1 MVAEEFSKATAVH
14 VVAFVS
20 DLPGSGKTLLAGHVA
35 VQADANGI
43 GPVVVLDADPGQ
55 GLSGWWRDRTVE
67 HPILG
72 VWDQSFTPAAFEQ
85 MASAGVE
92 LVVID
97 TPSVHP
103 DIQGQLLLFADLV
116 VIPVRPNSN
125 ELKVVGSTVD
135 RVEALGLPFV
145 FLINHA
151 KDDGEIPSAAVIAL
165 AQHGTI
171 CPVIVPWRAD
181 FAEAW
186 KGGCTVMD
194 LNPES
199 ESSGDTSRL
208 WGYLENFMSRL
219 PGTAAAGAT
228 EALDDRR
235 RHPRYSYDQAA
246 TFKHEDNVFP
256 CQIDDISACGIS
268 IWSAKPLPEGA
279 QAVLHVPYLGEFKVR
294 VVRCSGER
302 IAMDFMIEEGEQ
314 AKLVEQLSGLLHANR
329 ISPNRPGQQAA
340 TG

>member
-1 MVAEEFSKATAVH
+1 MRVL
-14 VVAFVS
+14 AFVS

-35 VQADANGI
+35 VQADADGI

-55 GLSGWWRDRTVE
+55 GLSGWWRDRTIKN
-67 HPILG
+67 PILG

-97 TPSVHP
+97 TPSVRP
-103 DIQGQLLLFADLV
+103 DIQGQLLPFADLV

-125 ELKVVGSTVD
+125 ELKVVGNTVD

-165 AQHGTI
+165 AQHGTV

-181 FAEAW
+181 FAQAW
-186 KGGCTVMD
+186 KAGCTVMD
-194 LNPES
+194 LDPGS
-199 ESSGDTSRL
+199 ESSGDTSHL
-208 WGYLENFMSRL
+208 WEYLEDFMSRL
-219 PGTAAAGAT
+219 PGPAAAHGT
-228 EALDDRR
+228 EALKDQRQ
-235 RHPRYSYDQAA
+235 HPRYSYDQAA
-246 TFKHEDNVFP
+246 TFKHDDNVFP
-256 CQIDDISACGIS
+256 CQIDDISACGIA
-268 IWSAKPLPEGA
+268 IWSAEPLPEGA
-279 QAVLHVPYLGEFKVR
+279 QAVLHVPYLGEFTVR

-302 IAMDFMIEEGEQ
+302 IAMEFLIEEGEQ
-314 AKLVEQLSGLLHANR
+314 AKLVEQLSALLHTKRLSQDGPA
-329 ISPNRPGQQAA
+329 PKAA

>member
-1 MVAEEFSKATAVH
+1 MH
-14 VVAFVS
+14 VLAFVS
-20 DLPGSGKTLLAGHVA
+20 DLPGSGKTLLAGHIA
-35 VQADANGI
+35 AQADANGT
-43 GPVVVLDADPGQ
+43 GPVVLLDADPGQ
-55 GLSGWWRDRTVE
+55 GLTGWWRERTAGN
-67 HPILG
+67 PILG

-97 TPSVHP
+97 TPSAQP
-103 DIQGQLLLFADLV
+103 DIQEQLLLFADLV
-116 VIPVRPNSN
+116 VIPVRPNSS
-125 ELKVVGSTVD
+125 ELKVVGGTVD

-151 KDDGEIPSAAVIAL
+151 NDDGELPSAAVIAL

-199 ESSGDTSRL
+199 ESSADTSRL
-208 WGYLENFMSRL
+208 WGYLEDLMNRL
-219 PGTAAAGAT
+219 PDPAAARAT
-228 EALDDRR
+228 EELDDRR

-246 TFKHEDNVFP
+246 TFKHEDNIFP
-256 CQIDDISACGIS
+256 CQIDDISACGIA

-279 QAVLHVPYLGEFKVR
+279 QAVLHVPYLGEFKVQ
-294 VVRCSGER
+294 VVRCHGER

-314 AKLVEQLSGLLHANR
+314 AKLVEQLSALLHTQR
-329 ISPNRPGQQAA
+329 IGPNGPAQQAA